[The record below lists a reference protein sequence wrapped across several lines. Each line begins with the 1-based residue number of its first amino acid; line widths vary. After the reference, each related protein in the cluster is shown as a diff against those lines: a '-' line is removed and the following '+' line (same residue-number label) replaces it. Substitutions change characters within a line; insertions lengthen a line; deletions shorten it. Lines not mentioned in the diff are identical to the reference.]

1 MVTTKKH
8 SSVTFNIIWPACI
21 HCGACVAVCLQR
33 KPFISPF
40 ETIALETPCEI
51 ACMRC
56 VDVCPTSAVTYH
68 ELHLTPDP
76 PQTALPA
83 RRGERAVAT

>member
-40 ETIALETPCEI
+40 DTIALETPCEI

-56 VDVCPTSAVTYH
+56 VDVCPTSAVLYR
-68 ELHLTPDP
+68 ELHPSLS
-76 PQTALPA
+76 LG
-83 RRGERAVAT
+83 RRGENEGAA